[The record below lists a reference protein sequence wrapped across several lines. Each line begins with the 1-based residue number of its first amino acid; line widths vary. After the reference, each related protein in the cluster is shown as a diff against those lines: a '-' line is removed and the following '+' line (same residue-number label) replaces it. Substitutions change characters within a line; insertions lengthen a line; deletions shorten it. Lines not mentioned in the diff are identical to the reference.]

1 MANQY
6 PQPEV
11 YTTRHPFASGASFGT
26 SDTQNLYTNIAH
38 NEQVLVYGVMVN
50 FIENSTASNG
60 IGGIITLA
68 ATGDGS
74 TEEDA
79 RFSVII
85 NSGANTVPTN
95 SFDAQFIHRKSDKM
109 MTFPC
114 PILISHRDVLQVTL
128 ERTTTTAL
136 SKAIICKVT
145 LIGEIIKKEV

>member
-11 YTTRHPFASGASFGT
+11 YTTRHNFATASFGT
-26 SDTQNLYTNIAH
+26 SDTQTIYTNIAH

-50 FIENSTASNG
+50 FIENAG
-60 IGGIITLA
+60 DIGGVIVLS
-68 ATGDGS
+68 GD
-74 TEEDA
+74 TKEDA
-79 RFSVII
+79 RFSVTI

-95 SFDAQFIHRKSDKM
+95 SFDAQFIHRKTDKM

-114 PILISHRDVLQVTL
+114 PILVSHRDVLQVTL
-128 ERTTTTAL
+128 ERTATTAL

-145 LIGEIIKKEV
+145 LIGEIIKKEA

>member
-11 YTTRHPFASGASFGT
+11 YTTRHLFASASFGT
-26 SDTQNLYTNIAH
+26 SDTQTIYTNIAH
-38 NEQVLVYGVMVN
+38 NEQVLIYGVMVN
-50 FIENSTASNG
+50 YIQNEAHVNG
-60 IGGIITLA
+60 IGGLA
-68 ATGDGS
+68 TMTGTQNEDG
-74 TEEDA
+74 
-79 RFSVII
+79 RFSITI

-95 SFDAQFIHRKSDKM
+95 SFDAQFIHRKTDKM

-136 SKAIICKVT
+136 NKEVIIKAT
-145 LIGEIIKKEV
+145 LIGEIIKKEA